1 MRKNY
6 SERNRNRRR
15 HSIDCK
21 NRRRRVC
28 PVTTTCGLDWRYG
41 YHWRSVTNN
50 FNAYCCDIWTL
61 Y

>member
-6 SERNRNRRR
+6 SERN
-15 HSIDCK
+15 HD
-21 NRRRRVC
+21 RRRRVF

-50 FNAYCCDIWTL
+50 FNSYCCDIWTL